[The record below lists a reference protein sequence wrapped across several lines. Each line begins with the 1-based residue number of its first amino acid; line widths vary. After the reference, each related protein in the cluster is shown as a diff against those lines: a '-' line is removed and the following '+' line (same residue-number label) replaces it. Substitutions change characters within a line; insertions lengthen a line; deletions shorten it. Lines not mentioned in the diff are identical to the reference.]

1 MVTAVIA
8 SVILSLSAV
17 YLSLPPSVMPLASIL
32 TVSLSSF
39 MGGYTVAKMLRKK
52 GMILGAVMGV
62 ILSLILTL
70 LAVIFT
76 KQLPDAQSITKFAVL
91 IVSAIIGGVLG
102 VNTKQ
107 KRR

>member
-1 MVTAVIA
+1 MYDAVKKIKPKSSIENAYIFPILIAIVLSVVTAVIA

-52 GMILGAVMGV
+52 GMILDHARKVLWATIRYYLTVPPSTVV
-62 ILSLILTL
+62 I
-70 LAVIFT
+70 
-76 KQLPDAQSITKFAVL
+76 
-91 IVSAIIGGVLG
+91 
-102 VNTKQ
+102 
-107 KRR
+107 